1 MGTTCMVD
9 LHTHTF
15 FSDGELGLAE
25 LARRAEAAGYDVVGV
40 TDHADGANLELLLPR
55 VVAAA
60 RELCG
65 VMRITVLAGV
75 ELTHVPPALLPA
87 MIQRARQLGA
97 QYVVVHGETITEPT
111 AEGTNAAA
119 IEGGADILAH
129 PGLLTPEDAR
139 RAAERG
145 VLIEI
150 TTRKGHAYT
159 NGHVAAVARAAGAR
173 MVINNDAHAPG
184 DFVGAAQARRI
195 ARGAGLT
202 ESEIDA
208 CVHTA
213 HEFVARVRRAA

>member
-1 MGTTCMVD
+1 MVD

-25 LARRAEAAGYDVVGV
+25 LARRAEAAGYEAVGV
-40 TDHADGANLELLLPR
+40 TDHADGANLDVLVPR
-55 VVAAA
+55 MVTAA

-75 ELTHVPPALLPA
+75 ELTHVPPALLPG

-119 IEGGADILAH
+119 IVGGADILAH
-129 PGLLTPEDAR
+129 PGLLLPDDAR
-139 RAAERG
+139 HAAERG

-173 MVINNDAHAPG
+173 MVINNDAHVPG
-184 DFVGAAQARRI
+184 DFVGAAHARRI
-195 ARGAGLT
+195 ARGAGLS

-208 CVHTA
+208 CIQTGHA
-213 HEFVARVRRAA
+213 FVARVARAA